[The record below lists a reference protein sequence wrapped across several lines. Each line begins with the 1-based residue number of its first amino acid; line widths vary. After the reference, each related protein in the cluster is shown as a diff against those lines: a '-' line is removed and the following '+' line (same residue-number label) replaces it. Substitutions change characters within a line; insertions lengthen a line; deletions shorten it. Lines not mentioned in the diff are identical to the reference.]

1 MNKENYLI
9 SIATGMIDVKNSK
22 IPLSQDDLDTIRE
35 YEEAIEELESQ
46 GKSAIFYVPD
56 DYDL

>member
-9 SIATGMIDVKNSK
+9 SIATGMIDVKNSI
-22 IPLSQDDLDTIRE
+22 IPLSQDDLDRIKE
-35 YEEAIEELESQ
+35 YEEEIEELESQ
-46 GKSAIFYVPD
+46 GKSAIFYAPD

>member
-22 IPLSQDDLDTIRE
+22 IPLSQDDLDRIKE
-35 YEEAIEELESQ
+35 YERKIEELESQ

-56 DYDL
+56 DYDI

>member
-22 IPLSQDDLDTIRE
+22 IPLSQDDLDKIKR
-35 YEEAIEELESQ
+35 YEKKIEELESQ

-56 DYDL
+56 DYDI

>member
-22 IPLSQDDLDTIRE
+22 IPLSQDDLDRIKE
-35 YEEAIEELESQ
+35 YEEEIEELESQ
-46 GKSAIFYVPD
+46 GKSAIFYAPD

>member
-22 IPLSQDDLDTIRE
+22 IPLSQDDLDRIKE
-35 YEEAIEELESQ
+35 YEREIEELESQ
-46 GKSAIFYVPD
+46 GKSAIFYAPD

>member
-22 IPLSQDDLDTIRE
+22 IPLSQDDLDRIKE
-35 YEEAIEELESQ
+35 YERKIEELESQ

>member
-9 SIATGMIDVKNSK
+9 SIATGMIDVKNSI
-22 IPLSQDDLDTIRE
+22 IPLSQDDLDKIER
-35 YEEAIEELESQ
+35 YEKKIEELKSQ
-46 GKSAIFYVPD
+46 GKPAIFYAPD